1 MSEEFK
7 LPFAEDVGHYWKTSS
22 ISPDSW
28 LSKSADLIRKHGGK
42 ILSEA
47 FGMAMGQGA
56 FMLTFEVKGESFKIM
71 WPVLP
76 SKTRDEKSAR
86 RQAATLMFYD
96 VKAKLMTASVL
107 GFKTAFFQYVLLQD
121 GRTAG
126 EMATP
131 ELAYSFPPMLKG
143 VQ

>member
-1 MSEEFK
+1 MDN
-7 LPFAEDVGHYWKTSS
+7 LPFAEDVGHYWKTSAS
-22 ISPDSW
+22 SPDSW
-28 LSKSADLIRKHGGK
+28 LSKTSDLIKKTGGK

-47 FGMAMGQGA
+47 FGSAMGHGA
-56 FMLTFEVKGESFKIM
+56 FMLAFEKNGEQFKIV

-76 SKTRDEKSAR
+76 SRSKDEMAAR

-107 GFKTAFFQYVLLQD
+107 GTKTAFFQYFILPD

-126 EMATP
+126 EIALP
-131 ELAYSFPPMLKG
+131 DLIDAFPRLLTQGQK
-143 VQ
+143 

>member
-1 MSEEFK
+1 MEQ
-7 LPFAEDVGHYWKTSS
+7 LPYAEDIKHYWKTSS

-28 LSKSADLIRKHGGK
+28 LMKTADLIKKSGGK

-47 FGMAMGQGA
+47 FGTAMGRGA
-56 FMLTFEVKGESFKIM
+56 FMLTFEVKGEQFKII

-76 SKTRDEKSAR
+76 SRGKDEMSAR

-96 VKAKLMTASVL
+96 VKAKLMTAAVL
-107 GFKTAFFQYVLLQD
+107 GFRTAFFQYVLLPD

-126 EMATP
+126 EMAAP
-131 ELAYSFPPMLKG
+131 ELAYSFPPMLRNG
-143 VQ
+143 GQ

>member
-1 MSEEFK
+1 MAE
-7 LPFAEDVGHYWKTSS
+7 LPFGEDIGHYWKTSTS
-22 ISPDSW
+22 SPDSW
-28 LSKSADLIRKHGGK
+28 LSKTAELIKKSGGK

-47 FGMAMGQGA
+47 FGSAMGRGA
-56 FMLTFEVKGESFKIM
+56 FMLAFEKNSEQFKII

-76 SKTRDEKSAR
+76 SRGKDEIAAR

-107 GFKTAFFQYVLLQD
+107 GTRTAFFQYYVLPD

-126 EMATP
+126 EVALP
-131 ELAYSFPPMLKG
+131 ELAYAFPPLLKEG
-143 VQ
+143 R